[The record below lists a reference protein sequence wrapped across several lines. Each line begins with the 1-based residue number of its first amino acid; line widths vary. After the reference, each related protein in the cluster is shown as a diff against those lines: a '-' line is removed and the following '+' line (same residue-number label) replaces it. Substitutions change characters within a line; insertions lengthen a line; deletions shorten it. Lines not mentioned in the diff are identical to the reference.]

1 MEALFFLISC
11 KKALRFSLCETTFPS
26 SLRFHSISPL
36 PKMFKRVAKATG
48 RKGDVDELKLATGDD
63 TAIGVDKL
71 IDESSSS
78 EGEDDDSED
87 DESEEEGDEK
97 DGSGDSE
104 GESSNAD
111 AKSKAG
117 SKRKRTEADEADA
130 AKVEGA
136 AVQVSIREA
145 IQDPIYV
152 PTEGEKKHGVLA
164 SRCIVCEAAVLKTP
178 HLVAEHLEGKGHKRR
193 FERFQS
199 FVQDQLS
206 EGQRKNLDARDAV
219 DQMDAW
225 KTEQDALD
233 KQKLADAAP
242 SKRKLARK
250 KKAAEYRKKKK
261 ELALQRKVKKKD
273 DKRGKKDAKSTSQ
286 QEKTDSPDVG
296 PEQKAET
303 ASPAKKAKTAYA
315 DKRAKKKA

>member
-1 MEALFFLISC
+1 
-11 KKALRFSLCETTFPS
+11 
-26 SLRFHSISPL
+26 
-36 PKMFKRVAKATG
+36 MFKRVAKATG

-78 EGEDDDSED
+78 EGEDDDSE
-87 DESEEEGDEK
+87 EEDDEK
-97 DGSGDSE
+97 DGSEDSE
-104 GESSNAD
+104 GEASGEE
-111 AKSKAG
+111 AKLKAG
-117 SKRKRTEADEADA
+117 SKRKRVEDDEADA
-130 AKVEGA
+130 ADAAKAEAA

-145 IQDPIYV
+145 MQDPIYV

-199 FVQDQLS
+199 FVQEQLS

-225 KTEQDALD
+225 KTEQDALA
-233 KQKLADAAP
+233 KQKLADAPP
-242 SKRKLARK
+242 SKSKLAKK
-250 KKAAEYRKKKK
+250 KKAAEFRKMKKEAAHKRRLKKKADKK
-261 ELALQRKVKKKD
+261 EKKD
-273 DKRGKKDAKSTSQ
+273 LKSTSQ
-286 QEKTDSPDVG
+286 AKKTGTDASPEKKG
-296 PEQKAET
+296 EN